1 MPLFIWKPS
10 YELGIPEI
18 DLDHRLLVG
27 VINDLYEAMKQG
39 QGFELINQTIDRLI
53 EYVGKHFDYEETI
66 MREASYPGL
75 FSHEKEH
82 QRFRALVL
90 ELDMRRR
97 AGNGPSS
104 SELLNYL
111 SDWLRE
117 HVTSTD
123 KDLGRYLKRVSD

>member
-10 YELGIPEI
+10 YELGILEI
-18 DLDHRLLVG
+18 DLDHRQLVG

-39 QGFELINQTIDRLI
+39 QGFELINQTIDHLI
-53 EYVGKHFDYEETI
+53 EYVGKHFDHEEAI
-66 MREASYPGL
+66 MREAGFPGM
-75 FSHEKEH
+75 FNHEKEH

-90 ELDMRRR
+90 EMDMRRR
-97 AGNGPSS
+97 AGSGPTA

-111 SDWLRE
+111 SDWLRD